1 MSGADDPIDRMARA
15 RQELR
20 SYTDEEETS
29 QVKTPSDAP
38 VRAKVWLAVYA
49 GLPPY
54 GRVLV
59 VLALI
64 AALFFGGAEL
74 GHRLGW
80 W

>member
-1 MSGADDPIDRMARA
+1 VSGADDPIDRMTRA